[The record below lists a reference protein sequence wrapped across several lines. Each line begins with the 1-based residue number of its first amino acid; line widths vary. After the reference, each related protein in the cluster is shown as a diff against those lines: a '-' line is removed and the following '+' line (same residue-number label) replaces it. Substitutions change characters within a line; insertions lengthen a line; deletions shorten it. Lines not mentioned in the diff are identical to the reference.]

1 MKHRI
6 LIIEDDSVIQTQL
19 RNLLAGNG
27 YEVETINDFPVAMEQ
42 VESFGPHLILLDIK
56 LPGNDGF
63 TVCS

>member
-27 YEVETINDFPVAMEQ
+27 YEAETINDFPVAMEQ
-42 VESFGPHLILLDIK
+42 VEYFDPH
-56 LPGNDGF
+56 
-63 TVCS
+63 SSYQ